1 MSIINSILVYSD
13 LFDGEAESIE
23 AYLSPIEKGTLIDYA
38 IKLLSLSTVHDIYK
52 EENTL
57 WAFLCKEEE
66 TLVHSLYQ
74 KIMAKRRK
82 HGTSLC
88 IINTRTSLDFF
99 EYAFKSTTTRNRISD
114 SQQNIN
120 VLKAYLLLN
129 ERNSKKS
136 SLQGKEYDIDE
147 IMLHNAL
154 EYERYIDENLL
165 YLRVTQFIKACLF
178 FEFCEK
184 KLPLHLKEF
193 ENFYDIDTWK
203 TYILYLHQV
212 GMIIKER
219 ELHNALLTVTI
230 PFEDDNYLKKK
241 RFLEKFC
248 LQKSGWDDN
257 QDYTELKNNPII
269 QSGDNKYQVIFEQ
282 FFCEKVYQ
290 SLYFKFREINESFQ
304 GSNPASFVKNFRKY
318 IPFEFS
324 EKFLTN
330 KLLLTA
336 FGNKYI
342 HLNYNDLREKGQSDY
357 YVRNGKYIFLFEC
370 KDNLIGKDIL
380 AECNLDLFIGKLKE
394 LFVEKSNE
402 KRIRGKAINQLINNI
417 SKILGMEYPD
427 KKYKAKNCVIYPI
440 IVVHNNVFS
449 LTGINSI
456 VNRWFW
462 DEIHER
468 GITHPYIKDVTII
481 SIDTLALYQ
490 GVFPQ
495 KGCSIKEMIDAYWK
509 AYRVMD
515 NKKYESATRVLEEYH
530 SKYQSFKRFVGRSFL
545 DKEIFT
551 QEIEKYCRLFE

>member
-1 MSIINSILVYSD
+1 MSRINRILVYSD

-23 AYLSPIEKGTLIDYA
+23 TYLSPIEKRTLIDYA
-38 IKLLSLSTVHDIYK
+38 IKLLSLSTVHDVYK
-52 EENTL
+52 EKNAL
-57 WAFLCKEEE
+57 WAFLSKKEEA
-66 TLVHSLYQ
+66 LVHSLYQ
-74 KIMAKRRK
+74 KIVAERQK
-82 HGTSLC
+82 HGTSSC

-99 EYAFKSTTTRNRISD
+99 EYAFKSTTSRNYISD

-120 VLKAYLLLN
+120 VLKAYLVLN
-129 ERNSKKS
+129 ELNSKNE
-136 SLQGKEYDIDE
+136 LPQGKEYDIDE

-154 EYERYIDENLL
+154 EYERYIDENLF
-165 YLRVTQFIKACLF
+165 YLRVTQLIKACIF

-184 KLPLHLKEF
+184 KLPEHLNELVK
-193 ENFYDIDTWK
+193 FYDIDTWK
-203 TYILYLHQV
+203 TYIIYLHQV
-212 GMIIKER
+212 GMLINER
-219 ELHNALLTVTI
+219 DMHNPVITVSI
-230 PFEDDNYLKKK
+230 PYEDEDYIRKKK
-241 RFLEKFC
+241 FLEKFC
-248 LQKSGWDDN
+248 LQKSGLNDN
-257 QDYTELKNNPII
+257 QDYTELKSNPII
-269 QSGDNKYQVIFEQ
+269 QSGDNKYQIIFEQ

-304 GSNPASFVKNFRKY
+304 ECNPASFIKEFKNY
-318 IPFEFS
+318 ISSEFS
-324 EKFLTN
+324 EKFITN

-342 HLNYNDLREKGQSDY
+342 HLNYNDLKEEGQSDY

-394 LFVEKSNE
+394 LFVEKSSE
-402 KRIRGKAINQLINNI
+402 KRVRGKAINQLINNI

-468 GITHPYIKDVTII
+468 GITHPHIKDVTIM
-481 SIDTLALYQ
+481 SVDTLVLYQ

-509 AYRVMD
+509 NYRVMD
-515 NKKYESATRVLEEYH
+515 NKKYESAIRVIEEYH
-530 SKYQSFKRFVGRSFL
+530 SIYQSFKRFVERSFL

-551 QEIEKYCRLFE
+551 KEIEGYGRLFE

>member
-1 MSIINSILVYSD
+1 MSRINSILVYSD

-82 HGTSLC
+82 HGTSSC

-129 ERNSKKS
+129 ERNNKKS

-184 KLPLHLKEF
+184 KLPVHLKEF

-219 ELHNALLTVTI
+219 ELHNPLLTVTI

-290 SLYFKFREINESFQ
+290 SLYFKFREINERFQ

-551 QEIEKYCRLFE
+551 KEIEKYCRLFE

>member
-1 MSIINSILVYSD
+1 MSRINRILVYSD

-23 AYLSPIEKGTLIDYA
+23 TYLSPIEKRTLIDYA
-38 IKLLSLSTVHDIYK
+38 IKLLSLSTVHDVYK
-52 EENTL
+52 EKNTL
-57 WAFLCKEEE
+57 WAFLSKKEEA
-66 TLVHSLYQ
+66 LVHSLYQ
-74 KIMAKRRK
+74 KIVAERQK
-82 HGTSLC
+82 HGTSSC

-99 EYAFKSTTTRNRISD
+99 EYAFKSTTTRNYISD

-120 VLKAYLLLN
+120 VLKAYLVLN
-129 ERNSKKS
+129 ELNSKNE
-136 SLQGKEYDIDE
+136 LPQGKEYDIDE

-184 KLPLHLKEF
+184 KLPVHLKEF
-193 ENFYDIDTWK
+193 ENFYDINTWK

-219 ELHNALLTVTI
+219 ELHNPLLTVTI

-269 QSGDNKYQVIFEQ
+269 QSGDNKYQIIFEQ

-304 GSNPASFVKNFRKY
+304 GSNPTSFVKNFRKY

-394 LFVEKSNE
+394 LFVEKSSE
-402 KRIRGKAINQLINNI
+402 KRVRGKAINQLINNI

-509 AYRVMD
+509 NYRVMD
-515 NKKYESATRVLEEYH
+515 NKKYESVTRVLEEYH
-530 SKYQSFKRFVGRSFL
+530 SKYQSFKRFVERSFL

-551 QEIEKYCRLFE
+551 KEIEKYCRLFE